1 MPHSSLLSDS
11 SRYSNQ
17 RENSFRNGEST
28 DICLSDLG
36 TGSIFNFLP
45 VQQTKLGYTPKWKT
59 YYEECKAGKKEIS
72 KTVQKEAVDQIK
84 SAEKEDE
91 AKRTNKSTNEED
103 QGDSRHIEHVRQELN
118 TAVMNV
124 STVDK
129 KLSKFIV
136 LPTDFS
142 QKFGQKLEATR
153 TVTPPANA
161 ATIVNICMSSEQMN
175 GTFSTVTTSADYF
188 QSVFINTSSFAN
200 VFKFEDSEFWF
211 PKIKVRDKLSRFSG
225 IRTFRCHS
233 GHTSIATTA
242 QYSRKTENRFLPT
255 EKFSKSSTFRRP
267 R

>member
-1 MPHSSLLSDS
+1 M
-11 SRYSNQ
+11 
-17 RENSFRNGEST
+17 

-45 VQQTKLGYTPKWKT
+45 VQQTKLGYTPKWRT
-59 YYEECKAGKKEIS
+59 YFEDCKSGKKETS
-72 KTVQKEAVDQIK
+72 KAAQKEAVDQVK
-84 SAEKEDE
+84 SAGTEDE
-91 AKRTNKSTNEED
+91 ANRTSKSTNEGNQD
-103 QGDSRHIEHVRQELN
+103 DPRNFEHPRQELD
-118 TAVMNV
+118 TTMITV
-124 STVDK
+124 SVVDG
-129 KLSKFIV
+129 KLPKIIV
-136 LPTDFS
+136 LPTAFN
-142 QKFGQKLEATR
+142 QTFGQELEATC
-153 TVTPPANA
+153 TATPPAIA
-161 ATIVNICMSSEQMN
+161 ATVANSSMSSEQMD
-175 GTFSTVTTSADYF
+175 GTISTATTSADYF

-211 PKIKVRDKLSRFSG
+211 PKIKVRDRLSRFSG